1 MTVNDLESDQYIGL
15 QINNYELKEKI
26 GAGKIGGVYKAIRDD
41 NHTVACKIIP
51 EHKLKNG

>member
-26 GAGKIGGVYKAIRDD
+26 GAGKIGGVYKAL
-41 NHTVACKIIP
+41 VMIIIQW
-51 EHKLKNG
+51 HVRSFQNIS